1 MSTDTLQS
9 IFDKAL
15 DRVALSGKEIL
26 SLLRISQKDEFE
38 SLLHTAR
45 SLREAC
51 FGREVF
57 LYGFVYLSTYCRND
71 CRFCYYR
78 RSNTDP
84 LRYRKSAEEIVAV
97 SADLAR
103 SGVHLIDL
111 TMGEDPHYLSRGDAG
126 LEDLAGIVGMVKQA
140 TGLPVMI
147 SPGVVPAD
155 GLRRLA
161 QAGADWYACYQET
174 HSRDLF
180 RNLRIEQDYD
190 RRYRSKVL
198 AHEIGLLIEEGLL
211 CGIGEKDRDLLAS
224 LDAMRTLDA
233 DQVRVMNFIP
243 QRGTPLET
251 VPGTSGDRETHLI
264 AILRLLFPDRLIPAS
279 LDVDGLD
286 GLPMRLAAGANVVTS
301 IIPPGKGLAGVA
313 RSSLDIDDSR
323 RTPAGVAPILEASG
337 LESGSRGGYQNWLHH
352 RIRVRSR

>member
-1 MSTDTLQS
+1 MPQLQS
-9 IFDKAL
+9 ILAKSL
-15 DRVALSGKEIL
+15 DRVALSTEEIL
-26 SLLRISQKDEFE
+26 T
-38 SLLHTAR
+38 LLHLTEPEAFEALFQTAR

-78 RSNTDP
+78 RSNPEP
-84 LRYRKSAEEIVAV
+84 LRYRKSPEEIVAV

-111 TMGEDPHYLSRGDAG
+111 TMGEDPRYLNRGPAG
-126 LEDLAGIVGMVKQA
+126 LEELAWIVGKVKRA

-147 SPGVVPAD
+147 SPGVVPAE
-155 GLRRLA
+155 GLRQLA
-161 QAGADWYACYQET
+161 EAGADWYACYQET
-174 HSRDLF
+174 HSRALF
-180 RNLRIEQDYD
+180 RELRIGQDYE
-190 RRYRSKVL
+190 RRYHSKVL
-198 AHEIGLLIEEGLL
+198 AHELGLLIEEGLL
-211 CGIGEKDRDLLAS
+211 CGIGEQDRDLLAS
-224 LDAMRTLDA
+224 LEAMQALDA
-233 DQVRVMNFIP
+233 DQIRIMNFIP
-243 QRGTPLET
+243 QKGTPLET
-251 VPGTSGDRETHLI
+251 VPGTSADRETHLI

-313 RSSLDIDDSR
+313 RCSLDIDDSR
-323 RTPAGVAPILEASG
+323 RTPAGVAPTLEANGLKSG
-337 LESGSRGGYQNWLHH
+337 RPAAYQNWLQH
-352 RIRVRSR
+352 RTRVA